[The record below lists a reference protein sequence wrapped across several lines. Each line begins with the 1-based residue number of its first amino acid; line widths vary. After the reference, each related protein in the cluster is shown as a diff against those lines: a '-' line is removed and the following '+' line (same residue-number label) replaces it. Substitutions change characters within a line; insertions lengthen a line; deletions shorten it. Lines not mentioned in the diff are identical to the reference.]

1 MHQAAPST
9 APRPYTAPRS
19 SDPPSGPHPPSPT
32 RTVDPAQLAETK
44 GRLAR
49 LRASQAR
56 EEVQVNDRGPRTS
69 DRDKSPRDLGLTG
82 TAGGDPVF
90 ERVEASIVLG
100 TVGAPLNHFVSQV
113 GLDGG
118 FSAELLVDCLSA
130 GSSPPTC
137 LFRGF

>member
-1 MHQAAPST
+1 MLSTGLVWRYRRHRWVDEAPDDSRN
-9 APRPYTAPRS
+9 APVELHHAGGRRDRPGA
-19 SDPPSGPHPPSPT
+19 
-32 RTVDPAQLAETK
+32 
-44 GRLAR
+44 
-49 LRASQAR
+49 
-56 EEVQVNDRGPRTS
+56 
-69 DRDKSPRDLGLTG
+69 
-82 TAGGDPVF
+82 AGGDPVF